1 MNLTKKRKQKEGGA
15 LQINGMTKCS
25 YAIVNKLMKII
36 NLRSI
41 RPELE
46 LEDKYANAE
55 KKTDWGQDIVV
66 IYKYIHMY
74 REPKHRIKPS
84 NQTFK
89 IIPKVN

>member
-1 MNLTKKRKQKEGGA
+1 MNLNKQPKKKKKRKQKEGGA

-55 KKTDWGQDIVV
+55 KNRLRSRHCSNIQIYTYVQRAQAQDKTLQPNI
-66 IYKYIHMY
+66 
-74 REPKHRIKPS
+74 
-84 NQTFK
+84 
-89 IIPKVN
+89 